1 MRKSASVIS
10 DRFLERVMSLDRYLQ
25 KIESLY
31 GLGHI
36 TQQDAERA
44 YRGAYL
50 EFHIGLEQAIEKLF
64 LGLLRGSLR
73 SRSHRVHPRISVK
86 SHRVASEVVRGANR
100 FVDWLPYD
108 RTLQRAE
115 VFFRGGRPFTSLTWQ
130 EKKELEDS
138 TAIRNALAHE
148 SSVALKRFRA
158 ALVGW
163 SQSAFSATWPI
174 GISSRSTYSWSDEDE
189 LSSGGRHGS
198 IAEAHEVD
206 LKFQRIPDWLNK
218 MA

>member
-10 DRFLERVMSLDRYLQ
+10 DRFLERVKSLDRYVQ
-25 KIESLY
+25 RIESLY
-31 GLGHI
+31 GSGLM

-50 EFHIGLEQAIEKLF
+50 EFHIGLEQAIETLF

-86 SHRVASEVVRGANR
+86 SHRVASDVVRGANR
-100 FVDWLPYD
+100 FVDWLPYE

-115 VFFRGGRPFTSLTWQ
+115 VFFRGGRPFTSLTGQ

-148 SSVALKRFRA
+148 SSAALKRFRT
-158 ALVGW
+158 ALVDGRNL
-163 SQSAFSATWPI
+163 P
-174 GISSRSTYSWSDEDE
+174 SRQHGP
-189 LSSGGRHGS
+189 SGYLRGQHRAGQTRMNYRL
-198 IAEAHEVD
+198 AAGALV
-206 LKFQRIPDWLNK
+206 LQKLT
-218 MA
+218 M